1 MNQAEVGKLI
11 NQLRFK
17 VQPTAWKLTSHNT
30 RHQGLRGRLLT
41 TRESVTAL
49 IQNERVEFNY
59 GRAVITREYTE
70 RLLQE
75 AITHGEKHKPTMELA
90 DWWLTDKSLVH
101 KLFKVFVPRFKD
113 MDTSFTRLLRAPNQ
127 DLMEHH
133 IARNRYVL
141 ELRGHPFPPL
151 NYSNT
156 EPNRGLIS
164 NVLLLE
170 ARKEAKVKSRKFN
183 DI

>member
-1 MNQAEVGKLI
+1 
-11 NQLRFK
+11 
-17 VQPTAWKLTSHNT
+17 
-30 RHQGLRGRLLT
+30 
-41 TRESVTAL
+41 
-49 IQNERVEFNY
+49 
-59 GRAVITREYTE
+59 
-70 RLLQE
+70 
-75 AITHGEKHKPTMELA
+75 MELA

-101 KLFKVFVPRFKD
+101 KLFKVLVPRFKD

>member
-17 VQPTAWKLTSHNT
+17 VQPTAWKLKSKET
-30 RHQGLRGRLLT
+30 RHQGLRGRLIT
-41 TRESVTAL
+41 TRQSVTAL

-59 GRAVITREYTE
+59 GRAVVTREYTE

-75 AITHGEKHKPTMELA
+75 AIAHGEKHKPTMELA

-101 KLFKVFVPRFKD
+101 KLFKVLVPRFKD
-113 MDTSFTRLLRAPNQ
+113 MDISYTRLLRGPNQ
-127 DLMEHH
+127 NSIENRE
-133 IARNRYVL
+133 IRNRYVL

-164 NVLLLE
+164 NVLLSE
-170 ARKEAKVKSRKFN
+170 ARKEAKSRN
-183 DI
+183 SLV